1 MKNFFLLISCFFLL
15 QTLQSQQSGKD
26 YTEAFQLVD
35 VWLEAQKDFDQLPGL
50 TAVVVQ
56 DQEILWTGAFG
67 MANKETQLKTDTN
80 TICSICSISKLF
92 TSVAIMKLYDE
103 GKIRLDD
110 KVSDHLPAYT
120 LKQKYPESGPIT
132 IRSLLTHSSGLPREA
147 GYPYWTGPDFPFPS
161 QKEIDTKLKD
171 QETLYPASTYFQYSN
186 LGLTLLGEIV
196 AEISGMPYDTY
207 VEENILQPLGLSNTR
222 TEMPEELYGTDLAI
236 GYAAINREGKR
247 DKVKLF
253 QANGIGPAAGFSST
267 VEDLGKFASWQFR
280 LRDSSLV
287 EILKP
292 STLKNMQRV
301 HWTSPDWS
309 TTWGLGF
316 AVYKGSDG
324 NTWIGHGGSCPGYRS
339 TLQINLKT
347 KMAFS
352 VMINASGTNPNQ
364 YSKGI
369 HAIMKKMA
377 INKKHV
383 DTEANAKLKDY
394 VGYYDSSPWW
404 GETYI
409 STHNGKLVSLGL
421 PSREPAE
428 SMSFYKHVEGD
439 VFKRVRKD
447 KNLGET
453 LTFIRDEDGKV
464 IKIERHGNY
473 SSKIDR

>member
-1 MKNFFLLISCFFLL
+1 MRNYFLVLTCFFLL
-15 QTLQSQQSGKD
+15 HNAYSQDSKKD
-26 YTEAFQLVD
+26 YTEAFQLVE

-50 TAVVVQ
+50 TAIVVE
-56 DQEILWTGAFG
+56 DQEVLWSGAFG
-67 MANKETQLKTDTN
+67 MANKEKGLETKKN

-110 KVSDHLPAYT
+110 KVSDHLSAYD
-120 LKQKYPESGPIT
+120 LKQQYPESGPIT

-161 QKEIDTKLKD
+161 KEEINSKLKD

-196 AEISGMPYDTY
+196 AEISGMPYEDY
-207 VEENILQPLGLSNTR
+207 VKQNILIPLGLSNTR
-222 TEMPEELYGTDLAI
+222 STLPENLYGEELAI
-236 GYAAINREGKR
+236 GYSAINREGNR
-247 DKVKLF
+247 NKVKLF
-253 QANGIGPAAGFSST
+253 QANGIAPAAGFSST

-301 HWTSPDWS
+301 HWTNPDWS

-316 AVYKGSDG
+316 SVYKGSDG
-324 NTWIGHGGSCPGYRS
+324 DTWIGHGGSCPGYRS

-347 KMAFS
+347 KRAFS
-352 VMINASGTNPNQ
+352 VMINASGTNPNK
-364 YSKGI
+364 YGKGI
-369 HAIMKKMA
+369 NAIMNKMESTKK
-377 INKKHV
+377 
-383 DTEANAKLKDY
+383 DLDSEASEKLKEY
-394 VGYYDSSPWW
+394 AGYYDSSPWW

-409 STHNGKLVSLGL
+409 STFNGKLVSLGL
-421 PSREPAE
+421 PSEEPAA
-428 SMSFYKHVEGD
+428 SMTFYKHVDGD
-439 VFKRVRKD
+439 IFRRVRKD
-447 KNLGET
+447 KTLGET
-453 LTFIRDEDGKV
+453 LTFLRDQDGKI
-464 IKIERHGNY
+464 IKIERHGNF
-473 SSKIDR
+473 SSKINR

>member
-1 MKNFFLLISCFFLL
+1 MRNYFLLLTCFFLL
-15 QTLQSQQSGKD
+15 PNAYSQDSKKD
-26 YTEAFQLVD
+26 YSEAFQLVE

-50 TAVVVQ
+50 TAIVVE
-56 DQEILWTGAFG
+56 DQEVLWSGAFG
-67 MANKETQLKTDTN
+67 MANKEKSLDSNKN

-110 KVSDHLPAYT
+110 KVSDHLTNYD

-147 GYPYWTGPDFPFPS
+147 GYPYWTGPDFPFPT
-161 QKEIDTKLKD
+161 KEEIDSKLKD

-196 AEISGMPYDTY
+196 AEISGMPYEDY
-207 VEENILQPLGLSNTR
+207 VEQNILIPLGLSNTR
-222 TEMPEELYGTDLAI
+222 SNMPENLYGEELAI
-236 GYAAINREGKR
+236 GYSAINREGNR
-247 DKVKLF
+247 NKVKLF
-253 QANGIGPAAGFSST
+253 QANGIAPAAGFSST

-301 HWTSPDWS
+301 HWTNPDWS

-324 NTWIGHGGSCPGYRS
+324 NTWVGHGGSCPGYRS

-347 KMAFS
+347 KRAFS
-352 VMINASGTNPNQ
+352 VMINASGTNPNK
-364 YSKGI
+364 YMKGI
-369 HAIMKKMA
+369 NAIMNKMGTTKKDLD
-377 INKKHV
+377 N
-383 DTEANAKLKDY
+383 EASEKLKEY
-394 VGYYDSSPWW
+394 VGYYNSSPWW

-409 STHNGKLVSLGL
+409 STFNGKLVSLGL
-421 PSREPAE
+421 PSKEPTE
-428 SMSFYKHVEGD
+428 SMTYYKHVDGD
-439 VFKRVRKD
+439 IFRRVRKD
-447 KNLGET
+447 KTLGET
-453 LTFIRDEDGKV
+453 LTFMRDQDGKI
-464 IKIERHGNY
+464 IKIERHGNF
-473 SSKIDR
+473 SSKIIR

>member
-1 MKNFFLLISCFFLL
+1 MRNYFLLLTCFFLL
-15 QTLQSQQSGKD
+15 PNAYSQDSKKD
-26 YTEAFQLVD
+26 YSEAFQLVE

-50 TAVVVQ
+50 TAIVVE
-56 DQEILWTGAFG
+56 DQEVLWSGAFG
-67 MANKETQLKTDTN
+67 MANKEKSLDSNKN

-110 KVSDHLPAYT
+110 KVSDHLTNYD

-147 GYPYWTGPDFPFPS
+147 GYPYWTGPDFPFPT
-161 QKEIDTKLKD
+161 KEEIDSKLKD

-196 AEISGMPYDTY
+196 AEISGMPYEDY
-207 VEENILQPLGLSNTR
+207 VEQNILIPLGLSNTR
-222 TEMPEELYGTDLAI
+222 SNMPENLYGEELAI
-236 GYAAINREGKR
+236 GYGAINREGNR
-247 DKVKLF
+247 NKVKLF
-253 QANGIGPAAGFSST
+253 QANGIAPAAGFSST

-301 HWTSPDWS
+301 HWTNPDWS

-316 AVYKGSDG
+316 AIYKGSDG
-324 NTWIGHGGSCPGYRS
+324 NTWVGHGGSCPGYRS

-347 KMAFS
+347 KRAFS
-352 VMINASGTNPNQ
+352 VMINASGTNPNK
-364 YSKGI
+364 YMKGI
-369 HAIMKKMA
+369 NAIMNKMGTTKKDLD
-377 INKKHV
+377 N
-383 DTEANAKLKDY
+383 EASEKLKEY

-409 STHNGKLVSLGL
+409 STFNGKLVSLGL
-421 PSREPAE
+421 PSEEPAE
-428 SMSFYKHVEGD
+428 SMTFYKHVDGD
-439 VFKRVRKD
+439 IFRRVRKD
-447 KNLGET
+447 KTLGET
-453 LTFIRDEDGKV
+453 LTFMRDQDGKI
-464 IKIERHGNY
+464 IKIERHGNF
-473 SSKIDR
+473 SRKIIR